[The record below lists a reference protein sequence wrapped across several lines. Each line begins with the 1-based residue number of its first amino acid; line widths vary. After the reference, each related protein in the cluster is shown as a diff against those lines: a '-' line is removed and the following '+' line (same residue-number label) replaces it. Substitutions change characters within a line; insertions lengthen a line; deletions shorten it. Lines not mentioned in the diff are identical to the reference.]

1 MATADTRAADLL
13 LEAQTAAQAHC
24 PGDTDMAARGRLAF
38 QVGWLQQ
45 TIVGLCIELEHA
57 GAFDTVEHRDE
68 PDRDA
73 LREADEWRREA
84 RNFARESGAAGVL
97 RGPL

>member
-1 MATADTRAADLL
+1 MATADTRAAELL
-13 LEAQTAAQAHC
+13 LEAQTAAQAHS
-24 PGDTDMAARGRLAF
+24 PGDRDIDTMARLAF
-38 QVGWLQQ
+38 QIGWLEHQ
-45 TIVGLCIELEHA
+45 VRKLCIELEHA